1 MVPTVNLPAGKVEDA
16 PAAMEVSQGYMDEG
30 TGWLLLSPTDAVQ
43 KDDGQLLSVTGTERQ
58 V

>member
-1 MVPTVNLPAGKVEDA
+1 
-16 PAAMEVSQGYMDEG
+16 MDEG

-58 V
+58 M